1 VTSGVARPSLS
12 VVNARTLAASQAGRR
27 MQNELLLRLA
37 LALSVGL
44 IIGIE
49 RGWRHRDIR
58 EGGRTAGVRTFALI
72 GLLGG
77 LSGLLTPT
85 AGGPLPWL
93 VTLVLLT
100 AVFAVFSYREGL
112 EEKDLSVTSVVAAMT
127 AFLLG
132 VVAVSGDMR
141 VAAAGGVATAGVLA
155 SRDTLHRTVERLTWP
170 ELRSALLLLA
180 MTVIVL
186 PVLPDRPVDPLRSLN
201 PRELWLLMTLVAAVS
216 YAGYAALKIAGPDK
230 GPLIAGLAGGLTSST
245 AATIAMARLSRET
258 AESRALAS
266 GAALA
271 SMASLIRASFL
282 AAVAQPALLPMIAA
296 PAGAAAA
303 VFAAAGLLPLVRR
316 QTRGKASSEIGIPFE
331 FTTVL
336 GFGVLLT
343 VITFAGAWI
352 TGQLG
357 SAGAYIFSAVSGLV
371 DVDAVTLAQAR
382 AVARGVAAETAA
394 AAILI
399 AFASNAAARA
409 AYAFAFGTKAFAIR
423 FAVMTAAAAAAGG
436 VAWFAMALVV

>member
-1 VTSGVARPSLS
+1 
-12 VVNARTLAASQAGRR
+12 

-37 LALSVGL
+37 VALSVGL
-44 IIGIE
+44 VIGIE
-49 RGWRHRDIR
+49 RGWRQREVR

-77 LSGLLTPT
+77 LSGLLSLA

-93 VTLVLLT
+93 VAFALLT
-100 AVFAVFSYREGL
+100 AVFTLFAYREGV
-112 EEKDLSVTSVVAAMT
+112 EEDNVSVTSVVAAMA

-132 VVAVSGDMR
+132 VLAASGDMR
-141 VAAAGGVATAGVLA
+141 IAAAGGVATAGVLA
-155 SRDTLHRTVERLTWP
+155 SRAALHRTVERLTWP

-201 PRELWLLMTLVAAVS
+201 PRELWLLMSLVAAVS
-216 YAGYAALKIAGPDK
+216 YAGYVALKIAGPDK
-230 GPLIAGLAGGLTSST
+230 GPLIAGMAGGLTSST

-258 AESRALAS
+258 AEPQALAS

-271 SMASLIRASFL
+271 SMVSLIRASFL
-282 AAVAQPALLPMIAA
+282 AAVAQPTLLPLIA
-296 PAGAAAA
+296 PPAAAA
-303 VFAAAGLLPLVRR
+303 AAAYAVAGLAPLVRR
-316 QTRGKASSEIGIPFE
+316 RKPAARQSSEIGIPFE
-331 FTTVL
+331 LTTVL
-336 GFGVLLT
+336 GFGVLLA
-343 VITFAGAWI
+343 VITFGGAWI

-357 SAGAYIFSAVSGLV
+357 SAGAYVFSAVSGLV

-382 AVARGVAAETAA
+382 SVGRGVGGEIAA

-409 AYAFAFGTKAFAIR
+409 AYAFAFGSRGFALRFAI
-423 FAVMTAAAAAAGG
+423 MTAAAAAVGG
-436 VAWFAMALVV
+436 VAWLATELVA